1 MTFDGKPGMSPQRRR
16 WRRTIA
22 LALVTIAILAVFA
35 LVVPFFAGPLN
46 AVRVAG
52 FPLGYYMA
60 AQGSLIAFLL
70 LTVWFIVRQERLDR
84 EAGVAEPEPFDTG
97 EEL

>member
-70 LTVWFIVRQERLDR
+70 LTVWFIFRQERLDR
-84 EAGVAEPEPFDTG
+84 EAGVAEPEPLDAG